1 MKCLK
6 NQKTGNVIRVP
17 DQQANQMAGN
27 TWSYVPK
34 SEWKAATRV
43 TVTEQQEEQA
53 DKKEK
58 TISEKALKRKK
69 LKEKQ
74 RQ

>member
-43 TVTEQQEEQA
+43 TVTEHQEEQA